1 MANKN
6 FRFQRFIE
14 APHWGKS
21 VIFVWGYFK
30 QFVDELN
37 IFEEFFLDL
46 KKNQNSPKNYFC
58 PSVYIGKNPFVAN
71 VTFNNWFIRD
81 LKPSIWPI
89 IKQSNKSLVDQCLD
103 NLIIW

>member
-46 KKNQNSPKNYFC
+46 KKIKIHQKT
-58 PSVYIGKNPFVAN
+58 IFVP
-71 VTFNNWFIRD
+71 VCISEKI
-81 LKPSIWPI
+81 L
-89 IKQSNKSLVDQCLD
+89 L
-103 NLIIW
+103 